1 MLLNKDFVMQ
11 GGVRNYLGKTEE
23 VKNAPK
29 YWKSSPTSPKTELS
43 YITDAEKELLLKAN
57 LHGSLINQQ
66 PNIGASGILSFDGWG
81 DASDGFGSPSSS
93 SSSGD
98 SGGYDTSYT
107 YQPTTASISSIG
119 DSGGYDT
126 SYTYQPTTG
135 QIDLIGTSGYDNANV
150 IAQQATQ
157 PKFDPDT
164 EYYQTLPNRLVP
176 QFDQEGN
183 YIGVKNT
190 GVGTATGKDYNTVE
204 LQGFLLDSNVSEKN
218 KIEMLNQIQGIVN
231 SKFDVGKPGVDDEAK
246 QYIQQ
251 NLEGVLANI
260 KSDPFYSQ
268 YAEQI
273 DPEASTY
280 IDEFTNKPIT
290 SFIKSGLSPTKVVL
304 NTLVD
309 AYKNEKALQTLGYT
323 GQRLSPDYAETGG
336 ILETPEY
343 LLGGGGTPEIN
354 EAITQLPGLIGGEQ
368 LPQSVFESFFG
379 TIGQAGADIMNRY
392 NQAKSNVN
400 TITYA
405 PNISPSYGI
414 FQDAKNRGLI

>member
-1 MLLNKDFVMQ
+1 M
-11 GGVRNYLGKTEE
+11 
-23 VKNAPK
+23 
-29 YWKSSPTSPKTELS
+29 
-43 YITDAEKELLLKAN
+43 
-57 LHGSLINQQ
+57 
-66 PNIGASGILSFDGWG
+66 
-81 DASDGFGSPSSS
+81 
-93 SSSGD
+93 SSGSGSD
-98 SGGYDTSYT
+98 SGSSDMQVSGAEAVYSTEPGISTYGETTYGTGGYDEAGIST
-107 YQPTTASISSIG
+107 PTTSFESIG
-119 DSGGYDT
+119 TTGYDE
-126 SYTYQPTTG
+126 
-135 QIDLIGTSGYDNANV
+135 ANV
-150 IAQQATQ
+150 IAQQIAQ

-164 EYYQTLPNRLVP
+164 EYYQTLTNRVVP
-176 QFDQEGN
+176 EFDQEGN
-183 YIGVKNT
+183 YIGAKNT
-190 GVGTATGKDYNTVE
+190 GAGLATGKDYNTVE
-204 LQGFLLDSNVSEKN
+204 LQGYLLDSNVSDKD
-218 KIEMLNQIQGIVN
+218 KVEMLNQIQGIVN

-251 NLEGVLANI
+251 NLEGVLTNI

-290 SFIKSGLSPTKVVL
+290 TFIKSGLSPTKVVL
-304 NTLVD
+304 NSLVD

-368 LPQSVFESFFG
+368 LPQSVFESFFS
-379 TIGQAGADIMNRY
+379 TVGQAGADIMNRY
-392 NQAKSNVN
+392 NQAKSNLN

>member
-1 MLLNKDFVMQ
+1 MSSGSGSDSGSSDMQ
-11 GGVRNYLGKTEE
+11 VSGAEAVYSTEPGISTYGE
-23 VKNAPK
+23 
-29 YWKSSPTSPKTELS
+29 TL
-43 YITDAEKELLLKAN
+43 TDT
-57 LHGSLINQQ
+57 GYT
-66 PNIGASGILSFDGWG
+66 
-81 DASDGFGSPSSS
+81 PSSS
-93 SSSGD
+93 D
-98 SGGYDTSYT
+98 GGIDDYT
-107 YQPTTASISSIG
+107 YTAPETI
-119 DSGGYDT
+119 
-126 SYTYQPTTG
+126 Q
-135 QIDLIGTSGYDNANV
+135 Q
-150 IAQQATQ
+150 QQAIQDIQESMGGDYQVRTT
-157 PKFDPDT
+157 FDPDT

-343 LLGGGGTPEIN
+343 LLGTGGTPEIN
-354 EAITQLPGLIGGEQ
+354 QAITQLPGLIGGEQ
-368 LPQSVFESFFG
+368 LPESVFESFFG

>member
-1 MLLNKDFVMQ
+1 MSSGSGSDSGSSDMQ
-11 GGVRNYLGKTEE
+11 VSGAEAVYSTEPGISTYGE
-23 VKNAPK
+23 
-29 YWKSSPTSPKTELS
+29 TL
-43 YITDAEKELLLKAN
+43 TDT
-57 LHGSLINQQ
+57 GYT
-66 PNIGASGILSFDGWG
+66 
-81 DASDGFGSPSSS
+81 PSSS
-93 SSSGD
+93 D
-98 SGGYDTSYT
+98 GGIDDYT
-107 YQPTTASISSIG
+107 YTAPETI
-119 DSGGYDT
+119 
-126 SYTYQPTTG
+126 Q
-135 QIDLIGTSGYDNANV
+135 Q
-150 IAQQATQ
+150 QQAIQDIQESMGGDYQVRTT
-157 PKFDPDT
+157 FDPDT
-164 EYYQTLPNRLVP
+164 EYYQTLTNRVVP
-176 QFDQEGN
+176 EFDQEGN
-183 YIGVKNT
+183 YIGAKNT
-190 GVGTATGKDYNTVE
+190 GAGLATGKDYNTVE
-204 LQGFLLDSNVSEKN
+204 LQGYLLDSNVSEKD
-218 KIEMLNQIQGIVN
+218 KVEMLNQIQGIVN
-231 SKFDVGKPGVDDEAK
+231 SKFDVGKPGVDDQAK

-251 NLEGVLANI
+251 NLEGVLTSI

-290 SFIKSGLSPTKVVL
+290 TFIKSGLSPTKVVL
-304 NTLVD
+304 NSLVD

-379 TIGQAGADIMNRY
+379 TVGQAGADIMDRY
-392 NQAKSNVN
+392 NQAKSNLN

>member
-1 MLLNKDFVMQ
+1 MLLNKDFFMQ

-81 DASDGFGSPSSS
+81 DASDGFGSSSS
-93 SSSGD
+93 SSSSSD
-98 SGGYDTSYT
+98 SGGYDEAGTTTPSY
-107 YQPTTASISSIG
+107 SFDSIG
-119 DSGGYDT
+119 TTGYDDAGT
-126 SYTYQPTTG
+126 TTPSYSFDSIGTTG
-135 QIDLIGTSGYDNANV
+135 YDDANV

-164 EYYQTLPNRLVP
+164 EYYQTLTNRLVP

-251 NLEGVLANI
+251 NLEGVLTNI

-343 LLGGGGTPEIN
+343 LLGTGGTPEIN
-354 EAITQLPGLIGGEQ
+354 QAITQLPGLIGGEQ
-368 LPQSVFESFFG
+368 LPKSVFESFFG

>member
-1 MLLNKDFVMQ
+1 M
-11 GGVRNYLGKTEE
+11 
-23 VKNAPK
+23 
-29 YWKSSPTSPKTELS
+29 SS
-43 YITDAEKELLLKAN
+43 
-57 LHGSLINQQ
+57 GS
-66 PNIGASGILSFDGWG
+66 GSDSG
-81 DASDGFGSPSSS
+81 SSS
-93 SSSGD
+93 SSYT
-98 SGGYDTSYT
+98 GYDEAGISTPTTSYE
-107 YQPTTASISSIG
+107 SIG
-119 DSGGYDT
+119 TTGYDEAGT
-126 SYTYQPTTG
+126 TTPSSSFDSINTTGYDSSVSFQPTTG
-135 QIDLIGTSGYDNANV
+135 QIDLIGTSGYDDANV

-343 LLGGGGTPEIN
+343 LLGTGGTPEIN
-354 EAITQLPGLIGGEQ
+354 QAITQLPGLIGGEQ

>member
-1 MLLNKDFVMQ
+1 MSSGSGSDSGSSDMQ
-11 GGVRNYLGKTEE
+11 VSGAEAVYSTEPGISTYGE
-23 VKNAPK
+23 
-29 YWKSSPTSPKTELS
+29 TL
-43 YITDAEKELLLKAN
+43 TDT
-57 LHGSLINQQ
+57 GYT
-66 PNIGASGILSFDGWG
+66 
-81 DASDGFGSPSSS
+81 PSSS
-93 SSSGD
+93 D
-98 SGGYDTSYT
+98 GGIDDYT
-107 YQPTTASISSIG
+107 YTAPETI
-119 DSGGYDT
+119 
-126 SYTYQPTTG
+126 Q
-135 QIDLIGTSGYDNANV
+135 Q
-150 IAQQATQ
+150 QQAIQDIQESMGGDYQVRTT
-157 PKFDPDT
+157 FDPDT
-164 EYYQTLPNRLVP
+164 EYYQTLPNRVIP
-176 QFDQEGN
+176 EFDQEGN

-379 TIGQAGADIMNRY
+379 TVGQAGADIMNRY
-392 NQAKSNVN
+392 NQAKSNLN

>member
-1 MLLNKDFVMQ
+1 M
-11 GGVRNYLGKTEE
+11 
-23 VKNAPK
+23 
-29 YWKSSPTSPKTELS
+29 
-43 YITDAEKELLLKAN
+43 
-57 LHGSLINQQ
+57 
-66 PNIGASGILSFDGWG
+66 
-81 DASDGFGSPSSS
+81 
-93 SSSGD
+93 SSGSGSD
-98 SGGYDTSYT
+98 SGSSDMQVSGAEAVYSTEPGISTYGETTYGTGGYDEAGIST
-107 YQPTTASISSIG
+107 PTTSFESIG
-119 DSGGYDT
+119 TTGYDE
-126 SYTYQPTTG
+126 
-135 QIDLIGTSGYDNANV
+135 ANV
-150 IAQQATQ
+150 IAQQIAQ

-164 EYYQTLPNRLVP
+164 EYYQTLTNRVVP
-176 QFDQEGN
+176 EFDQEGN
-183 YIGVKNT
+183 YIGAKNT

-204 LQGFLLDSNVSEKN
+204 LQGYLLDSNVSDKD
-218 KIEMLNQIQGIVN
+218 KVEMLNQIQGIVN

-251 NLEGVLANI
+251 NLEGVLTNI
-260 KSDPFYSQ
+260 KSDPFYNQ

-290 SFIKSGLSPTKVVL
+290 TFIKSGLSPTKVVL
-304 NTLVD
+304 NSLVD

-354 EAITQLPGLIGGEQ
+354 AAITQLPGLIGGEQ
-368 LPQSVFESFFG
+368 LPQSVFESFFS
-379 TIGQAGADIMNRY
+379 TVGQAGADIMDRY
-392 NQAKSNVN
+392 NQAKSNLN